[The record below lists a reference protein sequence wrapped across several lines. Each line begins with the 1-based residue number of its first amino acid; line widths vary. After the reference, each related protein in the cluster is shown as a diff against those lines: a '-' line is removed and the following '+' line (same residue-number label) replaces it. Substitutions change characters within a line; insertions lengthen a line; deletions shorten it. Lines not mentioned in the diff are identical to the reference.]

1 MMDRMRRLVTKCM
14 VAGQFCLATMIAPV
28 AASEAAHVNIIGFSE
43 DGRYFVFEEFGL
55 MAGSGSPF
63 TNLYVIDLPANR
75 WVPGTPL
82 RHMIREGAITE
93 GDEYRILD
101 DIRSMVIAE
110 ASTLL
115 DKIDVTIPASVVF
128 ARGVGDLAK
137 IPNHVTIRIP
147 YSDRLLAEKPFTQF
161 HLLLEVIPAEDMFD
175 TTVFEH
181 CIAPPNGY
189 RLTLLEPGVN
199 ARVLHEDQRVPRSR
213 GCVHD
218 YRLSHFLVPDW
229 PSCRPEVC
237 SDGPLGVALISVFIE
252 GFEGLS
258 RRFIA
263 APVPIRE
270 FSRFLAMD

>member
-1 MMDRMRRLVTKCM
+1 MMDGMRRLVMKYM
-14 VAGQFCLATMIAPV
+14 VAGQFCLTTMIAPV
-28 AASEAAHVNIIGFSE
+28 AASEAAHVNIMGFSE

-55 MAGSGSPF
+55 MAGSGAPF

-82 RHMIREGAITE
+82 RHMIGEGAITE
-93 GDEYRILD
+93 GDEYQILG
-101 DIRSMVIAE
+101 DIRSIAAEE

-115 DKIDVTIPASVVF
+115 DNLDVTIPASVVF
-128 ARGVGDLAK
+128 ARGVGDLAGT
-137 IPNHVTIRIP
+137 PPLVTVRIP
-147 YSDRLLAEKPFTQF
+147 YSDRLLGEKPFTQF
-161 HLLLEVIPAEDMFD
+161 HLLLDVIPADDMLD
-175 TTVFEH
+175 TTAFEH

-189 RLTLLEPGVN
+189 RLTLLEPGIG

-213 GCVHD
+213 GCVRD

-237 SDGPLGVALISVFIE
+237 PDGPLGVALISVFIE

-270 FSRFLAMD
+270 FSRFLTMD